1 MAPVKVGFIGTGH
14 IARFHL
20 LMVQLSSVETE
31 VVAVHDLDPDRATA
45 FAESAGEATVV
56 ASSAEEVCE
65 QAEAIF
71 VCTWTAAHH
80 DAVAIAVAHGRAVLC
95 EKPLATDLAKAEALT
110 AVVQEAGVIN
120 QVGLVLRRSPA
131 FNKAKELLA
140 DPRAGRPMAVV
151 LRDDQYI
158 PTQGMYR
165 SDWRGDVTK
174 AGAGTLLEHSIHD
187 LDILTWLLGPIDRVG
202 ALSREFHAIDGIE
215 DAVTATLS
223 FASGAIGSLVSVW
236 HDVMERP
243 SQRLVEVHCE
253 RLHVTIAG
261 DWFGPVRWTF
271 TGEPEGM
278 LENDEL
284 IASFDPPLFDGGNP
298 DGGFLAAVAE
308 GRPASPDVSEALA
321 AHRVVDALYRSAAAD
336 GAPVAP

>member
-1 MAPVKVGFIGTGH
+1 MTLKVGFIGTGH
-14 IARFHL
+14 IAAFHL
-20 LMVQLSSVETE
+20 LMVQLSSVDTE
-31 VVAVHDLDPDRATA
+31 VVAVHDIDPERAA
-45 FAESAGEATVV
+45 DFAEKAGAEVV
-56 ASSAEEVCE
+56 DSAEAVCE

-80 DAVAIAVAHGRAVLC
+80 DAVVTAVDRGRAVLC
-95 EKPLATDLAKAEALT
+95 EKPLATSLAAAEALT
-110 AVVQEAGVIN
+110 RVVQEAGVVN

-140 DPRAGRPMAVV
+140 DPRAGRPMAVL

-165 SDWRGDVTK
+165 STWRGDVTK

-187 LDILTWLLGPIDRVG
+187 VDILTWLLGPIERVS
-202 ALSREFHAIDGIE
+202 AQSREFHAIDGIE
-215 DAVTATLS
+215 DAVTANLA

-243 SQRLVEVHCE
+243 SQRLVELHCE

-261 DWFGPVRWTF
+261 DWFGPVVWTF
-271 TGEPEGM
+271 TGEPEVT

-284 IASFDPPLFDGGNP
+284 VASFDPPLFDGGNP
-298 DGGFLAAVAE
+298 DSGFLAAVAE
-308 GRPASPDVSEALA
+308 GRPASPDVGEALA
-321 AHRVVDALYRSAAAD
+321 AHRVVDALYRSAAQD
-336 GAPVAP
+336 GTPLVP